1 MSDARFLFF
10 NGLVA
15 EEGLRGRIRAP
26 RFRAPRPWRVVAAL
40 APMLARPGGGLSCQ
54 ILHGEVVDVLDEGGG
69 FVFARA
75 RRDGYVGYLPA
86 ALLSPGEGPVPT
98 HRVATTAS
106 HLYARPEVKA
116 PRPILLPMGARLAV
130 EGTGPSGFARLA
142 GRAGFVPEAHL
153 APLDAPSSD
162 PVAMAAMLRGIPY
175 LWGGETVLGVD
186 CSGLVRLAFDA
197 CRIALPR
204 DSDLQSG
211 AGRML
216 EPGEALVRGDLV
228 FWRGHVGL
236 MEDGTRLLHANAH
249 PRAGDAAPL
258 AAAEARI
265 AGAGGGGMTARRRL

>member
-26 RFRAPRPWRVVAAL
+26 RFRASRPWRVVAAL

-86 ALLSPGEGPVPT
+86 ELLSPGEGPAPT
-98 HRVATTAS
+98 HRVASPAS
-106 HLYARPEVKA
+106 HLYALPEVKA
-116 PRPILLPMGARLAV
+116 PRPILLPLGARLAI
-130 EGTGPSGFARLA
+130 EGTGPAGFARLA

-153 APLDAPSSD
+153 APLDAPASD
-162 PVAMAAMLRGIPY
+162 PVAVAALLRGIPY
-175 LWGGETVLGVD
+175 LWGGESVLGVD

-197 CRIALPR
+197 CGLALPR

-211 AGRML
+211 AGRTL
-216 EPGEALVRGDLV
+216 EEGEALVRGDMV

-236 MEDGTRLLHANAH
+236 MEDGTTLLHANAH
-249 PRAGDAAPL
+249 HMAVVAEPL
-258 AAAEARI
+258 AEAAARI
-265 AGAGGGGMTARRRL
+265 AGAGGGGVTARQRL